1 MFLEN
6 HDLFG
11 FMYRSSDMIERFAM
25 LRLITDEISKEVW
38 LEKLITGLANAASIA
53 NRVRLLLQTELVL
66 TA

>member
-1 MFLEN
+1 MFSEN

-53 NRVRLLLQTELVL
+53 NRVRLLLQIELVL